1 MLVPKMIQKMLSV
14 LPIGVFITVLII
26 ASPLGKALGQ
36 SVIAVTPVGEF
47 PHALEFNPSNNNIYV
62 ANRDSGTVSVIDSTN
77 NTVIGDVNV
86 ETSPIALEFNPS
98 NDGVYVDGTLTGT
111 EGLVSVIR

>member
-1 MLVPKMIQKMLSV
+1 MATNDVDVETS
-14 LPIGVFITVLII
+14 PI
-26 ASPLGKALGQ
+26 
-36 SVIAVTPVGEF
+36 
-47 PHALEFNPSNNNIYV
+47 ALEFNPSNNNIYV

-98 NDGVYVDGTLTGT
+98 NNNIYVANRDSGT
-111 EGLVSVIR
+111 VSVIDSTNNTLLENVVVSADLSPWNLTPLITIST